1 MVELT
6 LCDARPDEAG
16 LIVRMIRRM
25 VADMASYGGHAPAR
39 DDASWDKM
47 TAEIAKDLG
56 GPRSKFVIAQS
67 RDGEWLGVAGG
78 ELITL
83 GGAFARKE
91 TLHISVVYVEPQIR
105 RSGIAR
111 RLVDALLNLGP
122 RLRRHRMRLERAR
135 ENPALA
141 LYEKLGFA
149 VLEVKMV
156 LPLRAGSNV
165 RPTT

>member
-111 RLVDALLNLGP
+111 RLIDALLTWGRASGATECDLNV
-122 RLRRHRMRLERAR
+122 LRK
-135 ENPALA
+135 NPALA

-149 VLEVKMV
+149 VFEVKMV